1 MFIVF
6 RGRYGFVSGFSAR
19 LDFVEGERAGSEGG
33 EESAGVMGDEAEGG
47 PTGEG
52 RGTDGGNSLFN

>member
-1 MFIVF
+1 M
-6 RGRYGFVSGFSAR
+6 SGFSAR
-19 LDFVEGERAGSEGG
+19 LDFVEGERAGSEGC
-33 EESAGVMGDEAEGG
+33 EESSGVMGDEAEGG